1 METLKYSV
9 IKTETQY
16 NKYCRM
22 LEELLDNG
30 SKSKTVQD
38 EIDLLTLL
46 IEKYDE
52 QHNTIDETIDPIE
65 LLLHLMQENNMKSV
79 DLARL
84 LGVSKGLVSDI
95 LNYKKGLSKENIR
108 KLSERFKLSQE
119 TFNRTYQLYSPSS
132 TRLSSRKRLIRI

>member
-16 NKYCRM
+16 NKYCKK
-22 LEELLDNG
+22 LEELLGHG
-30 SKSKTVQD
+30 SKSKAIRD

-65 LLLHLMQENNMKSV
+65 MLLHLMQENNMKSV

-119 TFNRTYQLYSPSS
+119 IFNRAYE
-132 TRLSSRKRLIRI
+132 LSSSSSSRFGRRKRLARV

>member
-16 NKYCRM
+16 NRYCRK
-22 LEELLDNG
+22 LEVLLDSG
-30 SKSKTVQD
+30 SKSKAVQD

-52 QHNTIDETIDPIE
+52 QHNTLDEDIDPVE
-65 LLLHLMQENNMKSV
+65 LLTHLMQENNMKSV

-108 KLSERFKLSQE
+108 KLAERFKLSQE
-119 TFNRTYQLYSPSS
+119 TFNRTYQLQSPYA
-132 TRLSSRKRLIRI
+132 RFSRKRRLVRT

>member
-9 IKTETQY
+9 IKSEAQY
-16 NKYCRM
+16 NKYCKK
-22 LEELLDNG
+22 LEELLDRG
-30 SKSKTVQD
+30 SKSKAIQD
-38 EIDLLTLL
+38 EVELLTLL

-52 QHNTIDETIDPIE
+52 QHNTVDAAIGPIE
-65 LLLHLMQENNMKSV
+65 LLLHVMQENNMKSM

-108 KLSERFKLSQE
+108 KLAERFKLSQE
-119 TFNRTYQLYSPSS
+119 AFNRPYPLYSPSS
-132 TRLSSRKRLIRI
+132 THFNRRRKLVRA